1 MIYQDEQQEKAD
13 RIAFLSAVGS
23 FMQTALPAAQASP
36 ELTPMLCEMLK
47 FGVTAFKAGKQ
58 LEGIIDQTADDLRKQ
73 YEQSKGQ
80 PKPPAPE
87 VQKMQ
92 MTMQLEQ
99 AKMQARQGELQAQSQ
114 LEQQKMQMQMELE
127 KAKQEYQ
134 AQENQLKFQ
143 LEEQRNAKEAEMA
156 NNKDILLAYLD
167 NSTKIET
174 TRISQGLDDG
184 SAAYSANVETA
195 KLLQDTMGYNMTQHP
210 LEPVL
215 QDLQLHNQQLQQVLT
230 AIYEKLHTP
239 KEIIR
244 DSQGKIV
251 GVK

>member
-1 MIYQDEQQEKAD
+1 M
-13 RIAFLSAVGS
+13 
-23 FMQTALPAAQASP
+23 
-36 ELTPMLCEMLK
+36 
-47 FGVTAFKAGKQ
+47 
-58 LEGIIDQTADDLRKQ
+58 Q
-73 YEQSKGQ
+73 YEQTKGQ
-80 PKPPAPE
+80 PKPPTPE

-92 MTMQLEQ
+92 MTMQIEQ

-114 LEQQKMQMQMELE
+114 LEQQKMQMAMELE

-195 KLLQDTMGYNMTQHP
+195 RLLQDTMGYDMTKHP

-239 KEIIR
+239 KEVIR
-244 DSQGKIV
+244 DAQGKIV